1 LRELRAQFLDP
12 LDLRDEKENK
22 VPLERLARL
31 RLGEPLVSV
40 GSRVS
45 ADRLDPQVRFQ
56 DRLDPLDSEDRLEQ
70 MGGLTLRLSQ
80 LSMI

>member
-22 VPLERLARL
+22 VPLDPLARL

-45 ADRLDPQVRFQ
+45 GDRLDPQVQFRG
-56 DRLDPLDSEDRLEQ
+56 RLDPLDSEDR
-70 MGGLTLRLSQ
+70 MGGLTREFSRRLR
-80 LSMI
+80 I